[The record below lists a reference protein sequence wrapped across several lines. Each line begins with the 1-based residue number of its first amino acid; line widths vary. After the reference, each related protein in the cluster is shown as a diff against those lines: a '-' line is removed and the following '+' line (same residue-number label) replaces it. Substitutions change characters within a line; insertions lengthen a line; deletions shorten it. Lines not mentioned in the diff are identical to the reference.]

1 MSGKKIKLRALFC
14 KHAALHLTES
24 TLSADQKITRKK
36 EGGVLIEATI
46 ADTAELRWW
55 LLGFGSAVEVLG
67 PSSLMKEFAA
77 ISEEMKKVYKT
88 GDKT

>member
-1 MSGKKIKLRALFC
+1 MSGKKIKLRAVFS
-14 KHAALHLTES
+14 KAAALHLTES
-24 TLSADQKITRKK
+24 KLSADQKITRKK

-67 PSSLMKEFAA
+67 PSSLRKEFAA
-77 ISEEMKKVYKT
+77 QSEEMHDIYKH
-88 GDKT
+88 